1 MRHFTLINRS
11 RVRVKASLGVSPLRT
26 TMTTPSAFTERIT
39 ASVAA
44 ITGGVSMTMNLNF
57 VRNAVIAAGSRWDES
72 RSAGFGGN
80 GPVGI
85 AERFGIAGCCTVT
98 RSRLETPARYEL
110 RPAYLLPLRLSRR

>member
-1 MRHFTLINRS
+1 
-11 RVRVKASLGVSPLRT
+11 
-26 TMTTPSAFTERIT
+26 MTTPSAFTERIT

-57 VRNAVIAAGSRWDES
+57 VRSSVMASASRWDES
-72 RSAGFGGN
+72 RSAGLGGS

-110 RPAYLLPLRLSRR
+110 KPAYLLLLRFRRRPTPG